1 VILGGTE
8 RTIQTKV
15 AFHQSSSESLEN
27 HDVVGICIMEREEGE
42 VCAGAGRVYME
53 DKRS

>member
-1 VILGGTE
+1 MILGGTE

-27 HDVVGICIMEREEGE
+27 HAVVGIYIMEREEGK
-42 VCAGAGRVYME
+42 VCAGAGKVYMG